1 MIAITREQG
10 DECYYR
16 IMEIRDE
23 VALKVK
29 EKARQVEQ
37 VIDPFWNSAPLVRE
51 AYREFGIQVHN
62 EFDGT
67 ICEDLAKLFL
77 STSKLYFYSR
87 SKLQGE
93 VRQILEKK
101 CQEASH

>member
-10 DECYYR
+10 DEFYSK
-16 IMEIRDE
+16 IMEMRNK
-23 VALKVK
+23 VALEVK

-37 VIDPFWNSAPLVRE
+37 VSDPFWNSAPLVRG

-93 VRQILEKK
+93 VRQILEEK
-101 CQEASH
+101 CPEASH